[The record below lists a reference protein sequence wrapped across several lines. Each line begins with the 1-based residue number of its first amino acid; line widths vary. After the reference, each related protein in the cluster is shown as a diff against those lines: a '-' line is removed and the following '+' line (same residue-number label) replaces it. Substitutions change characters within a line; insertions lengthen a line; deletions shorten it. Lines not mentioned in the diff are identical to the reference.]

1 VIELDKGL
9 TDTGGYFNI
18 NMDMIEYI
26 KTTSIFEAVFSLLI
40 KKYFPNIDN
49 FRTSAEINTSAS
61 DILLLFISNPTVMS
75 YSV

>member
-49 FRTSAEINTSAS
+49 FWTSAEINTSAS